1 MADQPQGPT
10 EGARLEDPRS
20 LSRTAAA
27 GIGDPR
33 PNEIVRSIL
42 VVELRP
48 LTPPTLSAEFEQMG
62 RLEQTLH
69 ALEYQIRVLE
79 FRISANG
86 WLRAWILTSLKILL
100 LVLVPVTAFLIA
112 LSFLV
117 PAAAGVSSFLHYTEL
132 AAQSAFWTVIY
143 GVLTM
148 IGLALGVGFF
158 AILLRLRRPQVR

>member
-1 MADQPQGPT
+1 
-10 EGARLEDPRS
+10 
-20 LSRTAAA
+20 
-27 GIGDPR
+27 
-33 PNEIVRSIL
+33 V
-42 VVELRP
+42 
-48 LTPPTLSAEFEQMG
+48 EFEQMG

-100 LVLVPVTAFLIA
+100 FVLVPVAAFLIA

-132 AAQSAFWTVIY
+132 AAQSALWTVIY

-148 IGLALGVGFF
+148 IGLALGVGLF
-158 AILLRLRRPQVR
+158 AVLLRLRRPQVR